1 MTPVKRKEP
10 EEDDEFG
17 PSWIP
22 MGLKIVRNS
31 DGSVDVTEISD
42 EVIVFFPLYKINV
55 KKNLLY
61 KRDESGKV
69 RFNWVE

>member
-1 MTPVKRKEP
+1 MEP
-10 EEDDEFG
+10 KEDDEFG

-42 EVIVFFPLYKINV
+42 EVCSFSMFLFILSILGCWLYIFRTN
-55 KKNLLY
+55 
-61 KRDESGKV
+61 
-69 RFNWVE
+69 

>member
-1 MTPVKRKEP
+1 MLKLYVFFWQPLGSLCIRHVTPVKRKEP

-22 MGLKIVRNS
+22 MGLKIVRNP

-42 EVIVFFPLYKINV
+42 EVKKIAF
-55 KKNLLY
+55 LA
-61 KRDESGKV
+61 
-69 RFNWVE
+69 F

>member
-22 MGLKIVRNS
+22 MGLKIVRNP

-42 EVIVFFPLYKINV
+42 EVKKICIFSILGLFFFILALDALV
-55 KKNLLY
+55 
-61 KRDESGKV
+61 
-69 RFNWVE
+69 

>member
-1 MTPVKRKEP
+1 MKKKQP

-22 MGLKIVRNS
+22 MGLKIVRNP

-42 EVIVFFPLYKINV
+42 EVNYKLFV
-55 KKNLLY
+55 KSL
-61 KRDESGKV
+61 
-69 RFNWVE
+69 